1 MVNHPLHRLFVPLFC
16 PFTYHSLIWLN
27 NSLDVLKSPDITLL
41 AEVSGDGTITLNDS
55 LSNYR
60 YLYANFGTVND
71 RFGSQ
76 TYLPI
81 NFIKNLNSIFI
92 NAIEKGD
99 DFYAYAKLTNI
110 TDTSI
115 VITNFTKA
123 VNWKMGIFYLYG
135 IK

>member
-1 MVNHPLHRLFVPLFC
+1 MV
-16 PFTYHSLIWLN
+16 N

-41 AEVSGDGTITLNDS
+41 AEVSGEGTITLNDS

-71 RFGSQ
+71 RAGTQ

-92 NAIEKGD
+92 NAIEKGN

-115 VITNFTKA
+115 VITNFTRA
-123 VNWKMGIFYLYG
+123 ANWKMGIFYLYG

>member
-1 MVNHPLHRLFVPLFC
+1 M
-16 PFTYHSLIWLN
+16 
-27 NSLDVLKSPDITLL
+27 KSPDITLL

-60 YLYANFGTVND
+60 YLYANFGAVDERVGT
-71 RFGSQ
+71 Q

-92 NAIEKGD
+92 NAIEKGN

-123 VNWKMGIFYLYG
+123 VNWKAGIFYLYG

>member
-1 MVNHPLHRLFVPLFC
+1 MLLLVTSV
-16 PFTYHSLIWLN
+16 N

-60 YLYANFGTVND
+60 YLYANFGADNGRAGT
-71 RFGSQ
+71 Q

-92 NAIEKGD
+92 NAIEKGN

-115 VITNFTKA
+115 VITNFTRA
-123 VNWKMGIFYLYG
+123 ANWKTGIFYLYG